1 MSGKIPA
8 GVGPKYPQ
16 ILVLVGATGDLSR
29 RKLLPGLFH
38 LVTAGFIPGCRII
51 GASLDDIDTAAFR
64 SLARDAL
71 REFST
76 RPVPDTAWEAFAAN
90 LEYVPISAGAASLR
104 AAVER
109 AEKAFG
115 TETRRVHYLSVPPA
129 AALSAVKQIVSA
141 RRDGIVVPLGAG
153 LPGRY
158 RRWDWLASAWAEEH
172 VVGPVSLLVVE
183 GVGSGALE
191 YADAIGTLVWVS
203 APAEVRLARGL
214 ERDGEAMLGHWEQWM
229 VDEAAHFAAQR
240 TRERADVVLDAAD
253 GWRLVEG

>member
-1 MSGKIPA
+1 MGAEAAARLVLDHCLASAPTLGRGRLVCVDGPAGSGK
-8 GVGPKYPQ
+8 
-16 ILVLVGATGDLSR
+16 T
-29 RKLLPGLFH
+29 
-38 LVTAGFIPGCRII
+38 T
-51 GASLDDIDTAAFR
+51 
-64 SLARDAL
+64 LADA
-71 REFST
+71 
-76 RPVPDTAWEAFAAN
+76 V
-90 LEYVPISAGAASLR
+90 VAASR
-104 AAVER
+104 H
-109 AEKAFG
+109 
-115 TETRRVHYLSVPPA
+115 RVP
-129 AALSAVKQIVSA
+129 SA
-141 RRDGIVVPLGAG
+141 RVLHMDDMYQGWSGLGDVASRIRDGIVVPLGAG